1 MKVAMIGI
9 KAIPARF
16 GGFET
21 AVDEIS
27 RRMVR
32 LGHEVV
38 VYNRSGMS
46 AEPGSS
52 YEGVQLVSLP
62 TLKSKNL
69 STIIHA
75 FLATI
80 HVAFNRVDVVHYF
93 TTGTTLFAPVP
104 RLLGMKVVC
113 SVDGTDW
120 QRGKWGRFARWYL
133 RISEQLA
140 AWFCNGLIA
149 DSQAVLRYYLETYGA
164 NSFLV
169 TYGMRESKCKGLEW
183 LERFGLK
190 SRDYVVFVGRL
201 VPENNIHHLISAFE
215 RTQTDKKLVIVGD
228 DPWEKEYVQ
237 LLKATKDPRVMFT
250 GGLYGDGYEQLQG
263 NAYLFVLPDEVGGTH
278 PALVEAMGFGNCVLV
293 NDTESNLEVIG
304 HAGFSY
310 RGTEKDIDLQ
320 RQLQFLLDSPELVDK
335 YRTAAQERA
344 RSTYSW
350 EEVTREHAVVYRSVL
365 DDMAMSASVDVYKS
379 GQNFDTDNNLNAA
392 TRLDLSPHWHNPLLL
407 GCKRILDVIVSGLLL
422 ILLLPLFMVLAAAV
436 KLTSRGPALYRWQ
449 VVGKGGRPFTGFKF
463 RSMYSN
469 ADEVKKQLESLN
481 EMSGPVFKLTN
492 DPRVTGVGRF
502 LRRYSL
508 DELPQLYSVLKGD
521 MSLVGPRPPLVSEY
535 VRFTEYQRQKLA
547 VKPGIT
553 CLWQVNG
560 RNNVKDFDDWVKL
573 DLDYIRRW
581 NLKLDFWIL
590 AKTAAEVFAGSGK

>member
-1 MKVAMIGI
+1 MRIAMIGI

-21 AVDEIS
+21 AVDELS
-27 RRMVR
+27 RGLVR
-32 LGHEVV
+32 LGHDVV

-46 AEPGSS
+46 VEPGSN
-52 YEGVQLVSLP
+52 YEGVRLVTLP

-69 STIIHA
+69 STIVHA
-75 FLATI
+75 FLATM
-80 HVAFNRVDVVHYF
+80 HVAFHRVDVVHYF
-93 TTGTTLFAPVP
+93 TTGATLFAPVP
-104 RLLGMKVVC
+104 RLLGMKAVC

-133 RISEQLA
+133 RASEQLA
-140 AWFCNGLIA
+140 VWFCNGLIA
-149 DSQAVLRYYLETYGA
+149 DSQAVLRYYVDTYRA

-169 TYGMRESKCKGLEW
+169 TYGMRESKCERLEW

-190 SRDYVVFVGRL
+190 SREYVLFVGRL
-201 VPENNIHHLISAFE
+201 VPENNIHHLISAFQ
-215 RTQTDKKLVIVGD
+215 RTKTAKKLVIVGD
-228 DPWEKEYVQ
+228 DPWEKEYVGS
-237 LLKATKDPRVMFT
+237 LKTTRDSRVVFT
-250 GGLYGDGYEQLQG
+250 GGVYGDGYEQLQR

-310 RGTEKDIDLQ
+310 RGAEDDIDLRQ
-320 RQLQFLLDSPELVDK
+320 QLQFLLDSPELVDA
-335 YRTAAQERA
+335 YRAAAQERA
-344 RSTYSW
+344 RSNYSW
-350 EEVTREHAVVYRSVL
+350 EQVTREHVAVYRRVL
-365 DDMAMSASVDVYKS
+365 DGRAMDAAAVGGSAQNS
-379 GQNFDTDNNLNAA
+379 GTDKGTEAL
-392 TRLDLSPHWHNPLLL
+392 RRPDLSPHWHNPFLL
-407 GCKRILDVIVSGLLL
+407 GCKRISDIVVSGLLL
-422 ILLLPLFMVLAAAV
+422 IILLPLFLVLAAAV
-436 KLTSRGPALYRWQ
+436 KLTSRGPVFYRWQ
-449 VVGKGGRPFTGFKF
+449 VVGKGGRRFTGYKF
-463 RSMYSN
+463 RSMHSN
-469 ADEVKKQLESLN
+469 ADELKKQLESLN

-492 DPRVTGVGRF
+492 DPRITKVGGF

-535 VRFTEYQRQKLA
+535 LRFTEYQKQKLA

-560 RNNVKDFDDWVKL
+560 RNGIRDFDDWVRL

-581 NLKLDFWIL
+581 SLRLDLWIL
-590 AKTAAEVFAGSGK
+590 MKTAAEVFAGSGK